1 MKQQRR
7 EEAPVSEAE
16 YAVRRAR
23 MVEMQLERRNIHDE
37 RVLTAMREAPR
48 HLFVP
53 ECFRDLAYDD
63 CPVPIGYNQTISQ
76 PYIVA
81 YMLQHL
87 KFTGKEK
94 VLEIGAGSGYQ
105 TALLSQLCRKVYAL
119 EIISEL
125 AAQAESTLGALEIR
139 NVKIHCVDGYLGWPD
154 LTAFDRIIVAA
165 APGHVPQNLLA
176 QLREGGRMI
185 LPLGDF
191 NQYLLLLRKAPAG
204 KILRRKLVPVKF
216 VPMTGLAEK
225 VN

>member
-1 MKQQRR
+1 MKPRW
-7 EEAPVSEAE
+7 EEAPVSETE
-16 YAVRRAR
+16 YAARRAR
-23 MVEMQLERRNIHDE
+23 MVELQLQRRHIHDE
-37 RVLTAMREAPR
+37 RVLTAMRTAPR

-63 CPVPIGYNQTISQ
+63 APVPIGYNQTVSQ

-87 KFTGKEK
+87 KLTGREK

-105 TALLSQLCRKVYAL
+105 TALLAQLCRKVYAL

-139 NVKIHCVDGYLGWPD
+139 NVKIRCADGYFGWPD
-154 LTAFDRIIVAA
+154 PAAFDRIIVAA

-191 NQYLLLLRKAPAG
+191 NQHLLLLRKAPAG

>member
-1 MKQQRR
+1 MKWPQR
-7 EEAPVSEAE
+7 EEAPVSAAE
-16 YAVRRAR
+16 YAARRAR
-23 MVEMQLERRNIHDE
+23 MVEMQLERRHIRDE
-37 RVLTAMREAPR
+37 RVLAAMRTVPR

-53 ECFRDLAYDD
+53 ERFRGLAYDD
-63 CPVPIGYNQTISQ
+63 CPAPIGYNQTISQ

-87 KFTGKEK
+87 KLTGKEK

-105 TALLSQLCRKVYAL
+105 TALLAQLCRKVYAL
-119 EIISEL
+119 EIVSEL
-125 AAQAESTLGALEIR
+125 AAQAENTMGVLEIR
-139 NVKIHCVDGYLGWPD
+139 NVKIHCGDGYLGWP
-154 LTAFDRIIVAA
+154 AAAVFDRIIVAA

-185 LPLGDF
+185 LPLGIF
-191 NQYLLLLRKAPAG
+191 NQYLLLLHKSPAG
-204 KILRRKLVPVKF
+204 KIFRRKLVPVKF

>member
-1 MKQQRR
+1 MKRQRR
-7 EEAPVSEAE
+7 EETPVSEAE
-16 YAVRRAR
+16 YAARRAR
-23 MVEMQLERRNIHDE
+23 MIEMQLERRDIHDE
-37 RVLTAMREAPR
+37 RVLAAMRMTPR

-63 CPVPIGYNQTISQ
+63 CPVPIGYNQTVSQ
-76 PYIVA
+76 PFIVA

-105 TALLSQLCRKVYAL
+105 TALLSQLCRKVYVL

-125 AAQAESTLGALEIR
+125 AAQAERTLGALEIR
-139 NVKIHCVDGYLGWPD
+139 NVKIRCADGYLGWPD
-154 LTAFDRIIVAA
+154 AAAFDRIIVAA

-191 NQYLLLLRKAPAG
+191 NQYLLLLRKSPAG
-204 KILRRKLVPVKF
+204 KIFRRKLVPVKF

>member
-1 MKQQRR
+1 MKQRW
-7 EEAPVSEAE
+7 EEALVSEAE
-16 YAVRRAR
+16 YAARRAR
-23 MVEMQLERRNIHDE
+23 MVEMQLERRRIRDD
-37 RVLTAMREAPR
+37 RVLAALRTTPR

-53 ECFRDLAYDD
+53 EYFRDMAYDD
-63 CPVPIGYNQTISQ
+63 CPVPIGYNQTVSQ

-87 KFTGKEK
+87 KLTGKEK

-125 AAQAESTLGALEIR
+125 AAKAESTLGALEIR
-139 NVKIHCVDGYLGWPD
+139 NVKIRCADGYLGWPAAA
-154 LTAFDRIIVAA
+154 TFDRIIVAA
-165 APGHVPQNLLA
+165 APGQVPQNLLA

-191 NQYLLLLRKAPAG
+191 NQHLLLLHKSPAG
-204 KILRRKLVPVKF
+204 KIFRRKLVPVKF

>member
-1 MKQQRR
+1 MKWQRR
-7 EEAPVSEAE
+7 EEAPASEAE
-16 YAVRRAR
+16 YAARRAR
-23 MVEMQLERRNIHDE
+23 MVELQLERRNIHDE
-37 RVLTAMREAPR
+37 RVLAAMRTVPR

-53 ECFRDLAYDD
+53 ECFRDMAYDD
-63 CPVPIGYNQTISQ
+63 APVPIGHNQTVSQ

-87 KFTGKEK
+87 KLTGKEK

-105 TALLSQLCRKVYAL
+105 TALLAQLCRKVYAL

-125 AAQAESTLGALEIR
+125 TAPAASIMDALDVR
-139 NVKIHCVDGYLGWPD
+139 NVKIRCADGYLGWPEAA
-154 LTAFDRIIVAA
+154 TFDRIIVAA

-191 NQYLLLLRKAPAG
+191 NQYLLLLRKSPAG